1 MVEPTTSRP
10 EVEADD
16 FVGLIDNPFL
26 PLLPGSVWVYQ
37 GEDTFDIVRVTDDT
51 KQILGVG
58 TTVVFDV
65 AYSEGEIVEVTFDW
79 FAQDEDG
86 NVWYF
91 GEDTKELENGRVV
104 SIEGSWQAGV
114 DGAEPGIVM
123 QASPRVGDTYAQENA
138 PGIAEDAAT
147 IRSVRAVEEVP
158 FGSFDGV
165 LETHEF
171 TPLDPSSLETKYY
184 ASGVGH
190 ILTVDE
196 PTGEREELVW
206 FKAGEDPGGGG
217 GKPGDDDEGEDG
229 DRDDEDDEGDA
240 DGSGSDAA
248 SPASDAAGKHY
259 VEADDRPDAP
269 VFHVWTD
276 PFDLG

>member
-86 NVWYF
+86 KRR
-91 GEDTKELENGRVV
+91 TRH
-104 SIEGSWQAGV
+104 
-114 DGAEPGIVM
+114 
-123 QASPRVGDTYAQENA
+123 R
-138 PGIAEDAAT
+138 
-147 IRSVRAVEEVP
+147 
-158 FGSFDGV
+158 
-165 LETHEF
+165 H
-171 TPLDPSSLETKYY
+171 
-184 ASGVGH
+184 
-190 ILTVDE
+190 
-196 PTGEREELVW
+196 
-206 FKAGEDPGGGG
+206 AGESPSRRHLRA
-217 GKPGDDDEGEDG
+217 GECA
-229 DRDDEDDEGDA
+229 R
-240 DGSGSDAA
+240 
-248 SPASDAAGKHY
+248 H
-259 VEADDRPDAP
+259 R
-269 VFHVWTD
+269 
-276 PFDLG
+276 